1 VLDAYDVVA
10 LELTRALRH
19 ASLAQLGRM
28 LHASDLVAGCPVPFG
43 QLGFNDYLRIEF
55 ARDASDCP
63 RSGRVVSREGGL
75 LRPSM
80 AKCEQ
85 ITTLRRERLSP
96 PPLGGGLSRTRMIEV
111 EKAILRAIGV
121 PIS

>member
-1 VLDAYDVVA
+1 
-10 LELTRALRH
+10 
-19 ASLAQLGRM
+19 
-28 LHASDLVAGCPVPFG
+28 
-43 QLGFNDYLRIEF
+43 
-55 ARDASDCP
+55 
-63 RSGRVVSREGGL
+63 
-75 LRPSM
+75 M

-96 PPLGGGLSRTRMIEV
+96 PPLGGGPSPTRMIEI